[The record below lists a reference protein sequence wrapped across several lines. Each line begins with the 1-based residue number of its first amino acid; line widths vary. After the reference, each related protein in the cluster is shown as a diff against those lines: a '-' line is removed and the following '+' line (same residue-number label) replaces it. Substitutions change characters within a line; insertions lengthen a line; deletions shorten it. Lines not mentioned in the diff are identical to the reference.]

1 MRAEPKLREGPIA
14 TDRLTLYA
22 LRSTPK
28 RPEGR
33 VLLLGGSNFDLRLKR
48 QFLTTNLAARFEILT
63 YEPRG
68 IGRTEQPEG
77 AWDMADYAA
86 DAAALM
92 DAVGWDQADIVG
104 ESFGGMTALHLG
116 HHFPDRVARVAVISA
131 TAGGRGGGSAEIAH
145 LLDLPR
151 QEAAEGALKL
161 LDTENIELSRAN
173 PKAFQARVAERMAFD
188 AMFTEPSIESGGYH
202 RLLNARARHDIW
214 DALPG
219 IRHETLVITG
229 ARDAQAPPEAQKAMA
244 QALPNQRQWVYDA
257 GHGLA
262 FAMPEPMRDLCAAWS
277 AQVER
282 EVGT

>member
-104 ESFGGMTALHLG
+104 ESFGGMTALHVCHL
-116 HHFPDRVARVAVISA
+116 FPDRVARVAVISA
-131 TAGGRGGGSAEIAH
+131 TAGGRGRGS
-145 LLDLPR
+145 
-151 QEAAEGALKL
+151 EAARYREHRTVTRKSQS
-161 LDTENIELSRAN
+161 LSGPSGRADGLRCHVYR
-173 PKAFQARVAERMAFD
+173 AF
-188 AMFTEPSIESGGYH
+188 
-202 RLLNARARHDIW
+202 N
-214 DALPG
+214 
-219 IRHETLVITG
+219 
-229 ARDAQAPPEAQKAMA
+229 
-244 QALPNQRQWVYDA
+244 
-257 GHGLA
+257 
-262 FAMPEPMRDLCAAWS
+262 
-277 AQVER
+277 
-282 EVGT
+282 